1 MIEAL
6 VLTHGKI
13 GGEMVKV
20 VEMILG
26 PLPGLQAASN
36 EGLSARQTAAVV
48 GDWINSLPEPTQ
60 GLLLIDEHGGSC
72 ATAARLG
79 GTEDAGIPVLSGVNL
94 AMLLAFVTW
103 REDLG
108 RGELVQRIVDQGR
121 KAVAVIGGAR

>member
-6 VLTHGKI
+6 VLTHGEI
-13 GGEMVKV
+13 GGGMVKV

-26 PLPGLQAASN
+26 PTPGLRAASN
-36 EGLSARQTAAVV
+36 AGLSARQTAELV
-48 GDWINSLPEPTQ
+48 GDWIGGLPAADQ
-60 GLLLIDEHGGSC
+60 GLILIDEHGGSC

-79 GTEDAGIPVLSGVNL
+79 GTEDARVPVISGVNL

-108 RGELVQRIVDQGR
+108 RDQLVQRIVDQGR
-121 KAVAVIGGAR
+121 KAVAVVGGAR